1 MGYKKL
7 REMFYGATALVLLV
21 LGLSAGSSLAEEKNP
36 DKLIYFFSP
45 SCHRCINTRE
55 NVMPRVIEHFT
66 GRVFVEYR
74 DISDAENYRM
84 LFALKQQ
91 YKADEKSVFPVLYIG
106 GKFLDG
112 ADEDSLAYESIA
124 TFVARG
130 IGSREKFSAVASDVD
145 IMKYFDRLEP
155 LAIIAAGLVDG
166 INPCAFTV
174 IVFFMSF
181 LFMQGYTKRGIAVVG
196 MSFIAAVFITYL
208 LLGLGFFGW
217 LLAMKGYAVATRVI
231 AIGIGALSILFGIL
245 SLYDAYIFVRKG
257 DSESMVLQLP
267 KKIKAR
273 IRLVIGRQYRASKD
287 GVSKKDANLLAL
299 AGSALAVGFVIS
311 IFESICTGQLYLPT
325 IIFVLKTSPYK
336 LKAFA
341 YLFLYNLMF
350 IIPLIAIFLFAL
362 AGVSSQSFASF
373 MKRHMVLVKILL
385 AAMFILL
392 GISLV
397 HADNSIFPAEK
408 TKEELKK
415 DPNFYDFGV
424 VKEGETIKH
433 TFILKNNEDVPV
445 NIKEVNTS
453 CACTSPKF
461 DTKVVQPGK
470 EVPIEISF
478 NTQGYLGMRKRQLFV
493 HTDSKVSPLVIF
505 EIQADVK

>member
-1 MGYKKL
+1 
-7 REMFYGATALVLLV
+7 
-21 LGLSAGSSLAEEKNP
+21 
-36 DKLIYFFSP
+36 
-45 SCHRCINTRE
+45 
-55 NVMPRVIEHFT
+55 
-66 GRVFVEYR
+66 
-74 DISDAENYRM
+74 
-84 LFALKQQ
+84 
-91 YKADEKSVFPVLYIG
+91 
-106 GKFLDG
+106 
-112 ADEDSLAYESIA
+112 
-124 TFVARG
+124 
-130 IGSREKFSAVASDVD
+130 
-145 IMKYFDRLEP
+145 
-155 LAIIAAGLVDG
+155 
-166 INPCAFTV
+166 
-174 IVFFMSF
+174 
-181 LFMQGYTKRGIAVVG
+181 
-196 MSFIAAVFITYL
+196 
-208 LLGLGFFGW
+208 
-217 LLAMKGYAVATRVI
+217 
-231 AIGIGALSILFGIL
+231 
-245 SLYDAYIFVRKG
+245 
-257 DSESMVLQLP
+257 
-267 KKIKAR
+267 
-273 IRLVIGRQYRASKD
+273 
-287 GVSKKDANLLAL
+287 
-299 AGSALAVGFVIS
+299 
-311 IFESICTGQLYLPT
+311 
-325 IIFVLKTSPYK
+325 
-336 LKAFA
+336 
-341 YLFLYNLMF
+341 MF

-461 DTKVVQPGK
+461 DTKVVQPGQ